1 MQTQELQTQESGQIQ
16 IDSFAQRLNDK
27 IKILQSCQQENN
39 LNSCMPCDSF
49 FSCQKRKDYV
59 KAVYD
64 NLNKGQ
70 DGAFDFN

>member
-1 MQTQELQTQESGQIQ
+1 MQTQEIQQIQ
-16 IDSFAQRLNDK
+16 LDNFSQHLDDEIR
-27 IKILQSCQQENN
+27 ILQSCQQEKS
-39 LNSCMPCDSF
+39 LHSCMPCDSF
-49 FSCQKRKDYV
+49 FSCQKRKNYV

>member
-1 MQTQELQTQESGQIQ
+1 MQTQEQIQ
-16 IDSFAQRLNDK
+16 IDSFSQHLSDEIR
-27 IKILQSCQQENN
+27 ILQSCQQENN
-39 LNSCMPCDSF
+39 LHSCMPCDSF
-49 FSCQKRKDYV
+49 LSCQKRKDYV